1 MFATNIPRYE
11 KTRIAMQLKKDNTVK
26 RKDRCAIGFTAFAP
40 ATERIVPTM
49 LAPMPIQQRSFSASR
64 SGLPNNSATPAPTSD
79 RKKERSTTTAK
90 ARATRDTTKP
100 TMSTA
105 FLAVGCL

>member
-1 MFATNIPRYE
+1 MLAKNIPKYE
-11 KTRIAMQLKKDNTVK
+11 KTRIAIQLKKDSTVK

-49 LAPMPIQQRSFSASR
+49 LAPMPIQQRSFSASSR
-64 SGLPNNSATPAPTSD
+64 GLPNNSDTAPPTPEV
-79 RKKERSTTTAK
+79 KKERSTTTAK